1 MALDTLRLPGG
12 TVLDYWVGGPS
23 DAGDLLIL
31 HVGTPCA
38 ALPDPV
44 VIDAAARREIRTA
57 SYSRPGYAGST
68 RRPGRRIVDEAANA
82 TALVDHLG
90 VDRFFVVGWSG
101 GGAPSLACAALL
113 PERVRSCVVVA
124 GLAPPAEIE
133 EDWLAWHPLEDRD
146 SWRSYS
152 GPITDALIAEY
163 EESAAAIAT
172 VTGDEMAEGPASE
185 AEAFRR
191 HPEGFEATAAQLRA
205 GVAGGIWGMADDMHA
220 WANPWG
226 FRVADIEVPVTVRHG
241 TADENAPVEH
251 GRWLAH
257 HIPGANAQIIDDLA
271 HLSIG
276 YPFDPVI
283 ESLLNTDVQ

>member
-1 MALDTLRLPGG
+1 MSPMTLDTLRRPGG
-12 TVLDYWVGGPS
+12 TVLEYWAEGPP
-23 DAGDLLIL
+23 DARDLLIL

-44 VIDAAARREIRTA
+44 VIDAAARRGIRTA

-68 RRPGRRIVDEAANA
+68 RKPGRTIADEAVNA
-82 TALVDHLG
+82 TALADHLG
-90 VDRFFVVGWSG
+90 ADRFFVVGWSG
-101 GGAPSLACAALL
+101 GGAPALACAALA
-113 PERVRSCVVVA
+113 PERVRACVVVA
-124 GLAPPAEIE
+124 GLGPPEEIE
-133 EDWLAWHPLEDRD
+133 EDWIAWHPPESRD
-146 SWRSYS
+146 FWGSLS
-152 GPITDALIAEY
+152 GPITDELIAGY
-163 EESAAAIAT
+163 EGSALEIAT
-172 VTGDEMAEGPASE
+172 VTAEEEVEGPPSE

-205 GVAGGIWGMADDMHA
+205 GVAGGIWGFADDMRA

-251 GRWLAH
+251 GRWLAD
-257 HIPGANAQIIDDLA
+257 HIPGADAQIIDDLA

-276 YPFDPVI
+276 YPFAA
-283 ESLLNTDVQ
+283 QH